1 MPQSPPTPLLIEA
14 AEAMSALNAGEAR
27 AMDASFCLPTAP
39 KMALV
44 KYQSARLPH
53 ALFFDIE
60 AIADPD
66 SPLPHTMPS
75 PQVFAQ
81 HLQRLG
87 ISGDDWLIVYD
98 DTEFLSAARA
108 WWMLRHFGHDK
119 VSVLNGGLRA
129 WREAGG
135 KIESGT
141 PPPPATTTSPANST
155 SKPIP
160 SDADALVTLADMQ
173 KIIATPPPDRRQQI
187 LDARGSTRFNGHS
200 PEPREGIASG
210 HMPGA
215 LNCPM
220 GEFLDAETGKLKP
233 KKTLAAILVK
243 CGVDMAKPVVTTCGS
258 GITACGLAFVL
269 AVVGKHDVRLYDG
282 SWSEWGAA
290 HQDRTQ
296 CPIAQ
301 GPIAQ
306 SQ

>member
-1 MPQSPPTPLLIEA
+1 MPHPPTKPLLIEA
-14 AEAMSALNAGEAR
+14 ETAIAAINTGEAR
-27 AMDASFCLPTAP
+27 AVDASFCLPTAP
-39 KMALV
+39 ETAET
-44 KYQSARLPH
+44 KYQKARLPH

-60 AIADPD
+60 AIADTD

-75 PQVFAQ
+75 AEVFAQ
-81 HLQRLG
+81 HLQQLG
-87 ISGDDWLIVYD
+87 ITHDEWLILYD

-119 VSVLNGGLRA
+119 ISVLNGGLRA
-129 WREAGG
+129 WRAAGG
-135 KIESGT
+135 TIETST
-141 PPPPATTTSPANST
+141 PPPPTPTNTKADSTNAPPAQT
-155 SKPIP
+155 E
-160 SDADALVTLADMQ
+160 ALVSLTAMQ
-173 KIIATPPPDRRQQI
+173 QIIATPPPDRRQQI
-187 LDARGSTRFNGHS
+187 VDARGSNRFNGHA

-215 LNCPM
+215 LNCPI
-220 GEFLDAETGKLKP
+220 GEFLDADTGKLKP

-243 CGVDMAKPVVTTCGS
+243 CGVDMGKPVVTTCGS

-290 HQDRTQ
+290 HQDRTL

-301 GPIAQ
+301 SPLAQ